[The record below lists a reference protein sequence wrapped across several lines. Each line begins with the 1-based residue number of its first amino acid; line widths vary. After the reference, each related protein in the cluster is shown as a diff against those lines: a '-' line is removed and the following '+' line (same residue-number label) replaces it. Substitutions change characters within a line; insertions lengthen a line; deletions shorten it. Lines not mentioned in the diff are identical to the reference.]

1 MQDRRPPAPALHA
14 SLSAVLGAAFFCV
27 SATPALAAP
36 GVRQTPD
43 ARQTYVISDFD
54 TIRLEAPVEVV
65 ITSGKGASASGT
77 GDRATLDALN
87 LQMGG
92 RTLIIRMN
100 RPALGSQSAASG
112 RARLLLAT
120 GELRRATLLGSGSLT
135 ADRMKGNNAEAS
147 LRGSGTMKL
156 SRIEADRLTVGL
168 IGAGTM
174 TLGGRASD
182 VTATVSGSAR
192 LDAAALDAR
201 RLRVD
206 AEGSVD
212 VRFAA
217 RESVTAVATG
227 SSRAIITGT
236 AACTVR
242 KLGSATVECAG
253 IAY

>member
-1 MQDRRPPAPALHA
+1 MQDRRIPASALPAAIRTFGAALCCLAAAQAAPAA
-14 SLSAVLGAAFFCV
+14 
-27 SATPALAAP
+27 
-36 GVRQTPD
+36 RQSPD
-43 ARQTYVISDFD
+43 SRQTYVIGDFD
-54 TIRLEAPVEVV
+54 TIRVEAPVEVV
-65 ITSGKGASASGT
+65 VTGGKGASAVGT

-100 RPALGSQSAASG
+100 RPTLGSQNAPSG

-135 ADRMKGNNAEAS
+135 ADRMKGDNAEAS
-147 LRGSGTMKL
+147 LRGSGTMKIPH
-156 SRIEADRLTVGL
+156 IEADRLTIGL
-168 IGAGTM
+168 LGAGTM

-182 VTATVSGSAR
+182 VIATVTGSAR
-192 LDAAALDAR
+192 LDGAALDTR
-201 RLRVD
+201 RLRLD

-212 VRFAA
+212 ASFAA
-217 RESVTAVATG
+217 RESATAVVTG
-227 SSRAIITGT
+227 SSRATITGT

-253 IAY
+253 RAY

>member
-1 MQDRRPPAPALHA
+1 MQDRRQPAPALHA
-14 SLSAVLGAAFFCV
+14 NIRAALGAAFFC
-27 SATPALAAP
+27 ALAAP
-36 GVRQTPD
+36 ALATPGARQTPD

-65 ITSGKGASASGT
+65 VTSGKGASAIGT

-100 RPALGSQSAASG
+100 RPALGSESAASG
-112 RARLLLAT
+112 RAKLRLAT

-135 ADRMKGNNAEAS
+135 ADRMKGDNAEAS
-147 LRGSGTMKL
+147 LRGSGTL
-156 SRIEADRLTVGL
+156 SLPRIEADRLTIGL
-168 IGAGTM
+168 LGSGTI
-174 TLGGRASD
+174 TLGGRATD
-182 VTATVSGSAR
+182 VTAIVSGSAR
-192 LDAAALDAR
+192 LDAAALDTR

-212 VRFAA
+212 ARLAA
-217 RESVTAVATG
+217 RESVTGVATG

-253 IAY
+253 AAY